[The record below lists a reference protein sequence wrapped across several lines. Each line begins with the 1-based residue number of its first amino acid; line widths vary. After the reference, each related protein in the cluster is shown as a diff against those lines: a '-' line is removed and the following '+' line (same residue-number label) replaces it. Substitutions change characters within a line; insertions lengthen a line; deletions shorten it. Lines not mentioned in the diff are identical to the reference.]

1 MEEHVETTAVE
12 HEIPITGSDEVMR
25 IPVFSQLAVLA
36 VIMLLIFGTGY
47 IPKIL
52 ARLTPPPA
60 TPAETV
66 TPNNQYTTATNTLE
80 VVNPFSAIALAAESV
95 FVWDPTTD
103 RVLYELN
110 PDEQLPL
117 ASVTKLMTALVTHE
131 LVATTDPI
139 AITTEAI
146 NQDGASGLLPGES
159 FSLQNLSDLVLL
171 SSSNDGAYA
180 LAQTVG
186 ALLAPDGD
194 ASTFVA
200 AMNIRAEELGLTQT
214 YFRNPT
220 GLDITEDEA
229 GAYGSARDIA
239 FLLEYILINQPGIL
253 EETAKTNTVLVNTAG
268 ATHAVQ
274 NTNQYVDDI
283 AGIIGSKTG
292 YTELAGGNLAV
303 AFDAGVNRPVIIVA
317 LGSTRYGRF
326 QDILQLTDAA
336 RTAIQ

>member
-1 MEEHVETTAVE
+1 MEEHVDTAEVE
-12 HEIPITGSDEVMR
+12 NEIPITGSDEVIS

-52 ARLTPPPA
+52 ARLTPP
-60 TPAETV
+60 AETPV
-66 TPNNQYTTATNTLE
+66 EQPTPQYTVATSTPE
-80 VVNPFSAIALAAESV
+80 IVDPFSSIALAAEAV
-95 FVWDPTTD
+95 FVWDPTTQ
-103 RVLYELN
+103 RVLYESN
-110 PDEQLPL
+110 PDQQLPL

-131 LVATTDPI
+131 LVAENEPITITTD
-139 AITTEAI
+139 AI
-146 NQDGASGLLPGES
+146 NQDGASGLLEGET
-159 FSLQNLSDLVLL
+159 FTLQNLSDLVLL

-180 LAQTVG
+180 LAQAVG
-186 ALLAPDGD
+186 GLLAPDGD
-194 ASTFVA
+194 AATFVA

-220 GLDITEDEA
+220 GLDISEDEA

-239 FLLEYILINQPGIL
+239 FLLEYILINQPAIL
-253 EETAKTNTVLVNTAG
+253 EQTTVTDTVLLNTAG
-268 ATHAVQ
+268 AAHSVQ
-274 NTNQYVDDI
+274 NTNQYVEDI

-303 AFDAGVNRPVIIVA
+303 AFDAGVNRPVIVVA

-326 QDILQLTDAA
+326 QDILQLTEAA
-336 RTAIQ
+336 RIAVQ